1 MSCGS
6 CQKKISDKLNSL
18 PDISAV
24 VDLKTNSVKISSK
37 NEINLQ
43 QLNDAVGSIGHYFL
57 KDPDNPDYTFIKP
70 EDKISPSSVYFCP
83 MECEG
88 EKLYFKQGKCPVCGM
103 YLAPIEERE
112 EIREKAKNAE
122 NQKVNLDKIGE
133 FYCPMFCEG
142 DKTYPKNT
150 GCPVCG
156 MDLVQIVAEGQED
169 NSTYIDLRKKFYI
182 ALAFT
187 IPVFILAMGGMM
199 GLPIDKIP
207 HHMQLYLQQIFPGLV
222 LVNFKSRGNQ

>member
-1 MSCGS
+1 MLNYEIKNKILNFGFSFFNFIKFNDMHEKQFDILGMSCGS

-57 KDPDNPDYTFIKP
+57 KDPDNHDYTFIKP

-103 YLAPIEERE
+103 Y
-112 EIREKAKNAE
+112 
-122 NQKVNLDKIGE
+122 
-133 FYCPMFCEG
+133 
-142 DKTYPKNT
+142 
-150 GCPVCG
+150 
-156 MDLVQIVAEGQED
+156 
-169 NSTYIDLRKKFYI
+169 
-182 ALAFT
+182 
-187 IPVFILAMGGMM
+187 
-199 GLPIDKIP
+199 
-207 HHMQLYLQQIFPGLV
+207 
-222 LVNFKSRGNQ
+222 